1 MISLWREG
9 SMKSTVNEITVLD
22 AGVLIA
28 LAVGEPNAM
37 QLSQKIVDHQGD
49 YACTE
54 IALCELSYIL
64 CRRLSWEMASEKA
77 QNLVQSS
84 IVTVIPTHV
93 LWAEAAR
100 IKCRASIALPDCF
113 TLAAARL
120 TRGKA
125 LFARRERE
133 IINAVKRNQIADVI
147 EYLQ

>member
-1 MISLWREG
+1 
-9 SMKSTVNEITVLD
+9 MKSEANEITVLD

-28 LAVGEPNAM
+28 LAVGEPNTA
-37 QLSQKIVDHQGD
+37 QLSQKIVDHRSS

-64 CRRLSWEMASEKA
+64 CRSLSWEKA
-77 QNLVQSS
+77 WKKTENLVQSS
-84 IVTVIPTHV
+84 MVTVIPTHV

-100 IKCRASIALPDCF
+100 IKCSASIALPDCL

-125 LFARRERE
+125 MFARRERE
-133 IINAVKRNQIADVI
+133 IANAVKKNHIEDVI

>member
-1 MISLWREG
+1 MT
-9 SMKSTVNEITVLD
+9 STVNEIIVLD

-28 LAVGEPNAM
+28 LAVGESNTM
-37 QLSQKIVDHQGD
+37 QLSQKIIDHRGS

-64 CRRLSWEMASEKA
+64 CRKLSWEKALEKA

-84 IVTVIPTHV
+84 MVTVIPTNI
-93 LWAEAAR
+93 LWTEAAR

-120 TRGKA
+120 AGGKA
-125 LFARRERE
+125 LLVRREKE
-133 IINAVKRNQIADVI
+133 IVNAVKKNQIADVI